1 MTRPITD
8 NYPVIQLLLLFHPR
22 QDSLITISAIDKA
35 LIDPADGRGRS
46 FRYAFNFIVSL
57 VLGEQFCHL
66 QSLRNSMDFID
77 RADILKKPVAI
88 FLIFQKQHSLE
99 QFVYVVSLEF

>member
-1 MTRPITD
+1 MTRPITN
-8 NYPVIQLLLLFHPR
+8 NYPVMQLLLLFHPR
-22 QDSLITISAIDKA
+22 KDSLITIGSIDKT
-35 LIDPADGRGRS
+35 LIDPADGRRRS
-46 FRYAFNFIVSL
+46 LRYTFDFIVSL
-57 VLGEQFCHL
+57 ILRQQLCYL

-99 QFVYVVSLEF
+99 QFIYVVSLEF